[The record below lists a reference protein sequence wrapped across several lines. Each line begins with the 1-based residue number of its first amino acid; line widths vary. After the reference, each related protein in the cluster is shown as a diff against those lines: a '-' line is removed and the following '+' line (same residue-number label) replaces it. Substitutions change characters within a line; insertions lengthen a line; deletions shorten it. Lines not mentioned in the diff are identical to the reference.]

1 MVRKILFLFGGV
13 CLCGMLR
20 AELPPNLR
28 ELPPFERAVVVIK
41 HFEGWHSARHYP
53 YVGYGHCIR
62 PGERLTA
69 DITEMQADSLL
80 RHDLLKMCALFR
92 HLGKDS
98 LVVGCLAY
106 QVGPYRLLGYGKI
119 PKSTL
124 VKKLEAGNRI
134 FIRTLW
140 LTDAI
145 RESRSLPL
153 RGEGKRSSSGC
164 LSLDNFQAW

>member
-53 YVGYGHCIR
+53 YVGYGYCIR

-119 PKSTL
+119 SKSTL
-124 VKKLEAGNRI
+124 VKKLEAGNRNI
-134 FIRTLW
+134 YKDFVAYRCYKGKPVTSIERRRKTEFEW
-140 LTDAI
+140 LFV
-145 RESRSLPL
+145 P
-153 RGEGKRSSSGC
+153 
-164 LSLDNFQAW
+164 

>member
-20 AELPPNLR
+20 AELPSNFQ

-106 QVGPYRLLGYGKI
+106 QVGPCRLLGYEKI

-124 VKKLEAGNRI
+124 VKKLEAGNRNI
-134 FIRTLW
+134 YKDFVAYQCYKGKPVASIERRRKTEFEW
-140 LTDAI
+140 LFV
-145 RESRSLPL
+145 P
-153 RGEGKRSSSGC
+153 
-164 LSLDNFQAW
+164 

>member
-1 MVRKILFLFGGV
+1 MVRRILFLFWGV
-13 CLCGMLR
+13 CLCGILR

-28 ELPPFERAVVVIK
+28 ELSPFERAVVVIK

-62 PGERLTA
+62 TGERLTT

-124 VKKLEAGNRI
+124 VKKLEAGNRNI
-134 FIRTLW
+134 YKDFVAYRCYK
-140 LTDAI
+140 
-145 RESRSLPL
+145 
-153 RGEGKRSSSGC
+153 GKPVASIERRRKTEFE
-164 LSLDNFQAW
+164 LLFVP

>member
-13 CLCGMLR
+13 CLCGMLH

-124 VKKLEAGNRI
+124 VKKLEAGNRNI
-134 FIRTLW
+134 YKDFVAYRCYKGKPVASIERRRKTEFEW
-140 LTDAI
+140 LFV
-145 RESRSLPL
+145 P
-153 RGEGKRSSSGC
+153 
-164 LSLDNFQAW
+164 